1 MSQTTRPFSTLRV
14 ESDSDG
20 SHQIRVDKIDR
31 VVVEAP
37 LTIVL
42 RDQVLA
48 TTMRT
53 PGHDLDL
60 AAGWLVSEAGLTNA
74 AQITSMRAFA
84 GSSRLRAVGTDFEV
98 DAGAFKV
105 DAEDSTDQEVDT
117 VRVTL
122 SPEVTPPRPR
132 AYITSSSCGVCSAD
146 VLEEFKK
153 PVAPLHSEKWRFD
166 PQHALHFVE
175 QMRSRQKM
183 FDMTGALHAAALV
196 GPGNEVLFV
205 REDVGRHNAV
215 DKVVGHSLITELL
228 PLTDHVLVV
237 SGRVSY
243 EIVAK
248 ALTASIGAIVAV
260 SGPTSLA
267 VELAREHDQLLIG
280 FAREGRMNIYSGHEW
295 VAA

>member
-1 MSQTTRPFSTLRV
+1 MSQTTRPYSTLRV
-14 ESDSDG
+14 ESEKDG
-20 SHQIRVDKIDR
+20 SRPVRVDRIDR

-42 RDQVLA
+42 GDQVLA

-84 GSSRLRAVGTDFEV
+84 GSSRLRAVGTDYEV
-98 DAGAFKV
+98 DAEEI
-105 DAEDSTDQEVDT
+105 AEEEVDT

-122 SPEVTPPRPR
+122 ATEVVPPRPR

-146 VLEEFKK
+146 VLDEFKA
-153 PVAPLHSEKWRFD
+153 PVSPLHSDLWRFD
-166 PQHALHFVE
+166 PGYALHFVE

-196 GPGNEVLFV
+196 APGGEVLFV

-215 DKVVGHSLITELL
+215 DKVIGHALTSGLL
-228 PLTDHVLVV
+228 PLTDHTLVV

-267 VELAREHDQLLIG
+267 VDLARQHDQLLIG
-280 FAREGRMNIYSGHEW
+280 FAREGRMNIYSGQEW
-295 VAA
+295 VAQ

>member
-1 MSQTTRPFSTLRV
+1 MNHTTRPYSTLRITV
-14 ESDSDG
+14 EEEAALPSGLG
-20 SHQIRVDKIDR
+20 STDRIDRVDR

-42 RDQVLA
+42 GEQVLA

-60 AAGWLVSEAGLTNA
+60 AAGWLVSEAGIKQSN
-74 AQITSMRAFA
+74 QIISMRAFS
-84 GSSRLRAVGTDFEV
+84 GSKGVRAVGTDYELDSEDNNEEEI
-98 DAGAFKV
+98 DA
-105 DAEDSTDQEVDT
+105 
-117 VRVTL
+117 VRVAV
-122 SPEVTPPRPR
+122 SSEVISPRPR

-146 VLEEFKK
+146 ILSEFTG
-153 PVAPLHSEKWRFD
+153 PSAPLHSSGWRFD
-166 PQHALHFVE
+166 PRNALGFVE
-175 QMRSRQKM
+175 EMRSRQKM
-183 FDMTGALHAAALV
+183 FDLTGALHAAALV
-196 GPGNEVLFV
+196 GSNNEILFV

-215 DKVVGHSLITELL
+215 DKVVGHALTTELL
-228 PLTDHVLVV
+228 PLTDHTLVV

-267 VELAREHDQLLIG
+267 VDLARKYDQVLIG
-280 FAREGRMNIYSGHEW
+280 FARERRMNVYSGQER
-295 VAA
+295 VAS

>member
-1 MSQTTRPFSTLRV
+1 MSQTTRPLSILRV
-14 ESDSDG
+14 ESEKDG

-42 RDQVLA
+42 GDQVLA

-60 AAGWLVSEAGLTNA
+60 AAGWLVSEAGLTEA
-74 AQITSMRAFA
+74 SQITSMRAFA
-84 GSSRLRAVGTDFEV
+84 GSSRLRVVGTDFEV
-98 DAGAFKV
+98 DDEDITEKEV
-105 DAEDSTDQEVDT
+105 DSVRVRLSTD
-117 VRVTL
+117 
-122 SPEVTPPRPR
+122 VTPPRPR

-146 VLEEFKK
+146 VLDEFKS
-153 PVAPLHSEKWRFD
+153 PVAPLHTAKWRFD
-166 PQHALHFVE
+166 PQYALHFVE

-196 GPGNEVLFV
+196 GSGNEVLFV

-215 DKVVGHSLITELL
+215 DKVIGHALTSELL
-228 PLTDHVLVV
+228 PLTDHILVV

-267 VELAREHDQLLIG
+267 VELARQHDQLLIG
-280 FAREGRMNIYSGHEW
+280 FAREGRMNIYSGQEW

>member
-1 MSQTTRPFSTLRV
+1 MLERENRI
-14 ESDSDG
+14 D
-20 SHQIRVDKIDR
+20 RIDR

-37 LTIVL
+37 LTIIL
-42 RDQVLA
+42 ADQVLA

-60 AAGWLVSEAGLTNA
+60 AAGWLVSEAGINEVH
-74 AQITSMRAFA
+74 QITTMRSFS
-84 GSSRLRAVGTDFEV
+84 GSARLRAVGTDYEIDTADTV
-98 DAGAFKV
+98 GL
-105 DAEDSTDQEVDT
+105 DQSKDPQIDT

-122 SPEVTPPRPR
+122 SSEVTPPRPR
-132 AYITSSSCGVCSAD
+132 AFITSSSCGVCSSD
-146 VLEEFKK
+146 VLQEF
-153 PVAPLHSEKWRFD
+153 PGPHAPLHSTDWVFD
-166 PQHALHFVE
+166 PSHALMFID

-196 GPGNEVLFV
+196 NPQNELLYV

-215 DKVVGHSLITELL
+215 DKLVGHALTSELF
-228 PLTDHVLVV
+228 PLTDYTLVV

-248 ALTASIGAIVAV
+248 AINASIGAIVAV

-267 VELAREHDQLLIG
+267 VDLARKYDQVLIG
-280 FAREGRMNIYSGHEW
+280 FARDNRMNIYSGQERI
-295 VAA
+295 AP

>member
-14 ESDSDG
+14 ESEKDG
-20 SHQIRVDKIDR
+20 SRPVRVDRIDR

-42 RDQVLA
+42 GDQVLA

-60 AAGWLVSEAGLTNA
+60 AAGWLVSEAGLHSA
-74 AQITSMRAFA
+74 EQITTMRAFS
-84 GSSRLRAVGTDFEV
+84 GSTRLRAVGTDYEI
-98 DAGAFKV
+98 DS
-105 DAEDSTDQEVDT
+105 EDVGDQEVDT

-122 SPEVTPPRPR
+122 ATDVIPPRPR

-146 VLEEFKK
+146 VLDEFKP
-153 PVAPLHSEKWRFD
+153 PVAPLHTDQWRFD
-166 PQHALHFVE
+166 PRHALHFVE

-196 GPGNEVLFV
+196 GSGGEVLFV

-215 DKVVGHSLITELL
+215 DKVIGHALTGGLL
-228 PLTDHVLVV
+228 PLTDHTLVV

-248 ALTASIGAIVAV
+248 ALTASIGAILAV

-267 VELAREHDQLLIG
+267 VDLARHHDQLLIG
-280 FAREGRMNIYSGHEW
+280 FAREGRMNVYSGQEW
-295 VAA
+295 VTA

>member
-1 MSQTTRPFSTLRV
+1 MSQTTRPLSILRV
-14 ESDSDG
+14 ESAKDG

-42 RDQVLA
+42 GDQVLA

-60 AAGWLVSEAGLTNA
+60 AAGWLVSEAGLTEA
-74 AQITSMRAFA
+74 SQITSMRAFA
-84 GSSRLRAVGTDFEV
+84 GSSRLRVVGTDFEV
-98 DAGAFKV
+98 D
-105 DAEDSTDQEVDT
+105 DEDITEKEVDS

-122 SPEVTPPRPR
+122 STDVTPPRPR

-146 VLEEFKK
+146 VLDEFKS
-153 PVAPLHSEKWRFD
+153 PVAPLHTEKWRFD

-196 GPGNEVLFV
+196 GPGNEVLLV

-215 DKVVGHSLITELL
+215 DKVIGHALTSELL
-228 PLTDHVLVV
+228 PLTDHILVV

-267 VELAREHDQLLIG
+267 VELARQHDQLLIG
-280 FAREGRMNIYSGHEW
+280 FAREGRMNIYSGQEW

>member
-1 MSQTTRPFSTLRV
+1 MSQTTRPFSTLRL
-14 ESDSDG
+14 ESEKDG
-20 SHQIRVDKIDR
+20 SRPVRVDRIDR

-42 RDQVLA
+42 GDQVLA

-60 AAGWLVSEAGLTNA
+60 AAGWLVSEAGLHNA
-74 AQITSMRAFA
+74 GQITTMRAFS
-84 GSSRLRAVGTDFEV
+84 GSTRLRAVGTDYEIDSE
-98 DAGAFKV
+98 DAGH
-105 DAEDSTDQEVDT
+105 QEVDT

-122 SPEVTPPRPR
+122 ATDVIPPRPR

-146 VLEEFKK
+146 VLDEFK
-153 PVAPLHSEKWRFD
+153 PPIAPLHTDQWRFD
-166 PQHALHFVE
+166 PRHALHFVE

-196 GPGNEVLFV
+196 GAGGEVLFV

-215 DKVVGHSLITELL
+215 DKVIGHALTGGLL
-228 PLTDHVLVV
+228 PLTDHTLVV

-248 ALTASIGAIVAV
+248 ALTASVGAILAV

-267 VELAREHDQLLIG
+267 VDLARHHDLLLIG
-280 FAREGRMNIYSGHEW
+280 FAREGRMNVYSGQEW
-295 VAA
+295 VTP

>member
-14 ESDSDG
+14 ESDKDG

-42 RDQVLA
+42 GDQVLA

-74 AQITSMRAFA
+74 SQITSMRAFA

-98 DAGAFKV
+98 DA
-105 DAEDSTDQEVDT
+105 EDISEKEVDT
-117 VRVTL
+117 VRVAL
-122 SPEVTPPRPR
+122 SSDVTPPRPR

-146 VLEEFKK
+146 VLDEFKS
-153 PVAPLHSEKWRFD
+153 PVAPLHTAKWRFD
-166 PQHALHFVE
+166 PRHALHFVE

-215 DKVVGHSLITELL
+215 DKVIGHALTSELL
-228 PLTDHVLVV
+228 PLTDHILVV

-267 VELAREHDQLLIG
+267 VELARQHDQLLIG
-280 FAREGRMNIYSGHEW
+280 FAREGRMNIYSGQEW

>member
-1 MSQTTRPFSTLRV
+1 MNHTTRPYTTLRV
-14 ESDSDG
+14 ESANQGAKPVRAD
-20 SHQIRVDKIDR
+20 RIDR

-42 RDQVLA
+42 GDQVLA

-60 AAGWLVSEAGLTNA
+60 AAGWLVSEARLQRSE
-74 AQITSMRAFA
+74 QITSMRAFS
-84 GSSRLRAVGTDFEV
+84 GSSRLRAVGTDFEL
-98 DAGAFKV
+98 DADDTHEA
-105 DAEDSTDQEVDT
+105 EVDT

-122 SPEVTPPRPR
+122 ARGVTPPRPR

-146 VLEEFKK
+146 VLDEFTA
-153 PVAPLHSEKWRFD
+153 PAEPLHTPKWRFD
-166 PQHALHFVE
+166 PRHALHFVE

-196 GPGNEVLFV
+196 GPGSEVLFV

-215 DKVVGHSLITELL
+215 DKVVGHALTSELL
-228 PLTDHVLVV
+228 PLTDHILVV

-243 EIVAK
+243 EIVVK

-267 VELAREHDQLLIG
+267 VDLARQYDQLLIG
-280 FAREGRMNIYSGHEW
+280 FAREGRMNVYSGQEW
-295 VAA
+295 VAP

>member
-1 MSQTTRPFSTLRV
+1 V
-14 ESDSDG
+14 ESDKDG

-42 RDQVLA
+42 GDQVLA

-74 AQITSMRAFA
+74 SQITSMRAFA

-98 DAGAFKV
+98 DA
-105 DAEDSTDQEVDT
+105 EDISEKEVDT
-117 VRVTL
+117 VRVAL
-122 SPEVTPPRPR
+122 SSDVTPPRPR

-146 VLEEFKK
+146 VLDEFKS
-153 PVAPLHSEKWRFD
+153 PVAPLHTAKWRFD
-166 PQHALHFVE
+166 PRHALHFVE

-215 DKVVGHSLITELL
+215 DKVIGHALTSELL
-228 PLTDHVLVV
+228 PLTDHILVV

-267 VELAREHDQLLIG
+267 VELARQHDQLLIG
-280 FAREGRMNIYSGHEW
+280 FAREGRMNIYSGQEW

>member
-1 MSQTTRPFSTLRV
+1 MSQTTRPLSILRV
-14 ESDSDG
+14 ENEKDG

-42 RDQVLA
+42 GDQVLA

-60 AAGWLVSEAGLTNA
+60 AAGWLVSEAGLTEA
-74 AQITSMRAFA
+74 SQITSMRAFA
-84 GSSRLRAVGTDFEV
+84 GSSRLRVVGTDFEV
-98 DAGAFKV
+98 D
-105 DAEDSTDQEVDT
+105 DEDITEKEVDS

-122 SPEVTPPRPR
+122 STDVTPPRPR

-146 VLEEFKK
+146 VLDEFKS
-153 PVAPLHSEKWRFD
+153 PVAPLHTAKWRFD

-215 DKVVGHSLITELL
+215 DKVIGHALTSELL
-228 PLTDHVLVV
+228 PLTDHILVV

-267 VELAREHDQLLIG
+267 VELARQHDQLLIG
-280 FAREGRMNIYSGHEW
+280 FAREGRMNIYSGQEW

>member
-1 MSQTTRPFSTLRV
+1 MSQTTRPFTTLRW
-14 ESDSDG
+14 ESEKDG
-20 SHQIRVDKIDR
+20 ARAVRADRIDR

-37 LTIVL
+37 LTITL
-42 RDQVLA
+42 GEQVLA

-60 AAGWLVSEAGLTNA
+60 AAGWLVSEAGLKIPD
-74 AQITSMRAFA
+74 QITTMRAFA
-84 GSSRLRAVGTDFEV
+84 GSSRLRAVGTDHEV
-98 DAGAFKV
+98 DSDDIV
-105 DAEDSTDQEVDT
+105 NPEIDT

-122 SPEVTPPRPR
+122 AENVIPPRPR

-146 VLEEFKK
+146 VLDKFT
-153 PVAPLHSEKWRFD
+153 PPSAPLHGPKWKFD
-166 PQHALHFVE
+166 PRQASQMVE

-215 DKVVGHSLITELL
+215 DKVIGHALTSGLL

-248 ALTASIGAIVAV
+248 ALTACIGAIVAV

-267 VELAREHDQLLIG
+267 VELARDHDQLLIG
-280 FAREGRMNIYSGHEW
+280 FAREGRMNVYSGQEW
-295 VAA
+295 VA

>member
-1 MSQTTRPFSTLRV
+1 V
-14 ESDSDG
+14 ESEKDG

-42 RDQVLA
+42 GDQVLA

-60 AAGWLVSEAGLTNA
+60 AAGWLVSEAGLTEA
-74 AQITSMRAFA
+74 SQITSMRAFA
-84 GSSRLRAVGTDFEV
+84 GSSRLRVVGTDFEV
-98 DAGAFKV
+98 DDEDITEKEV
-105 DAEDSTDQEVDT
+105 DSVRVRLSTD
-117 VRVTL
+117 
-122 SPEVTPPRPR
+122 VTPPRPR

-146 VLEEFKK
+146 VLDEFKS
-153 PVAPLHSEKWRFD
+153 PVAPLHTAKWRFD
-166 PQHALHFVE
+166 PQYALHFVE

-196 GPGNEVLFV
+196 GSGNEVLFV

-215 DKVVGHSLITELL
+215 DKVIGHALTSELL
-228 PLTDHVLVV
+228 PLTDHILVV

-267 VELAREHDQLLIG
+267 VELARQHDQLLIG
-280 FAREGRMNIYSGHEW
+280 FAREGRMNIYSGQEW